1 MLARSRF
8 LPLAL
13 WLTVLIPAPVLA
25 ADLAR
30 FFATVHTLHG
40 RFTQT
45 VRDRRGQ
52 VVTRGRGQLWLER
65 PGQFRW
71 NYSAPYRE
79 QIVGRGRHVWL
90 YDPGLAQAT
99 RYSASAALGRT
110 PALLLAGDGHLAALF
125 AVQTLPDHD
134 GLQWV
139 RLRPR
144 GRGQGFRWIE
154 IGYRGVRIRR
164 IVVRD
169 AMDQTTDIR
178 LHDLRWNMALPVS
191 TFRFRPPPHTAIVY
205 Q

>member
-1 MLARSRF
+1 MGRRF
-8 LPLAL
+8 LLVASWLA
-13 WLTVLIPAPVLA
+13 VLVPSQVLG

-45 VRDRRGQ
+45 VRDHRGQ
-52 VVTRGRGQLWLER
+52 VVSRGHGQLWLKR
-65 PGQFRW
+65 PGRFRW
-71 NYSAPYRE
+71 DYSAPYRE
-79 QIVGRGRHVWL
+79 QIVGHGHSVWL

-99 RYSASAALGRT
+99 HYSASAALGRT
-110 PALLLAGDGHLAALF
+110 PALLLAGDGHLKGLF
-125 AVQTLPDHD
+125 SVRTLASHG
-134 GLQWV
+134 GLTWI
-139 RLRPR
+139 RLAPH
-144 GRGQGFRWIE
+144 GRGQGFRWIR

-164 IVVRD
+164 IVVED

-178 LHDLRWNMALPVS
+178 LHGLHWNMRLPTS